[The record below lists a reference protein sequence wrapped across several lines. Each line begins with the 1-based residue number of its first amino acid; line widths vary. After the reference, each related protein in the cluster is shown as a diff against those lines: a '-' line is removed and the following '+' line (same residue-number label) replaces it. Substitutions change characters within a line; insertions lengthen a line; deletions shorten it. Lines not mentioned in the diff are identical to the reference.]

1 MRRREFITLIG
12 SAVAAWPLAA
22 YAQPKIARIGMPE
35 DDPWG
40 NTLILGRRWWFI
52 CPLVCRDGGQPRRVA
67 KLCLLAKS
75 ISGAARAT
83 H

>member
-40 NTLILGRRWWFI
+40 NTLIIGAPVVVYLSA
-52 CPLVCRDGGQPRRVA
+52 RVP
-67 KLCLLAKS
+67 
-75 ISGAARAT
+75 
-83 H
+83 